1 MNNSKHLMKR
11 RNDIL
16 IQCIVAEWV
25 LNTFTLFRQYS
36 TLVTAMVQTAQNV
49 AQAQS
54 SRVSIVVFV
63 MEKIFKIKL

>member
-11 RNDIL
+11 CNDIL

-25 LNTFTLFRQYS
+25 LNTFTLFQQYS
-36 TLVTAMVQTAQNV
+36 TLVTAMVQIAQNV
-49 AQAQS
+49 AQDQS
-54 SRVSIVVFV
+54 SCVSIAVFV

>member
-1 MNNSKHLMKR
+1 MKR

-25 LNTFTLFRQYS
+25 LNTFTLFWQSS
-36 TLVTAMVQTAQNV
+36 TSVTAMVQTAQNV

-54 SRVSIVVFV
+54 SRVSIAVFV
-63 MEKIFKIKL
+63 MEKYSK

>member
-1 MNNSKHLMKR
+1 MKR

-25 LNTFTLFRQYS
+25 LNTFTLLRQSS
-36 TLVTAMVQTAQNV
+36 TSVTAMVQTAQNV
-49 AQAQS
+49 ARAQS
-54 SRVSIVVFV
+54 SRVSIAVFV

>member
-1 MNNSKHLMKR
+1 MNNSKHLMKK

-16 IQCIVAEWV
+16 IQCIVVEWV
-25 LNTFTLFRQYS
+25 LNTFTLFRQS
-36 TLVTAMVQTAQNV
+36 SASVTAMVQTAQNV

-54 SRVSIVVFV
+54 SRVSIAVFV